1 MLFPIN
7 HFLIPN
13 ARILGHK
20 LTDQF
25 GHLKLQVPFVQTGG
39 LWKLEPDGLQKM
51 KGSFRLNSAKSSTIY
66 QQTVTQWLIMKL
78 KEVRSL
84 SSSFPTG
91 TFHERNYILRQEQ
104 LTSYDGNTK
113 YSVKCLLLKS
123 TAKQVKIQFLTFSS
137 HTENYMWRDTCS
149 VTLVLTL
156 ETVTSYTYDILGD
169 IHSLKLQHFTEGHVL
184 SSYHCESQHS
194 QS

>member
-1 MLFPIN
+1 
-7 HFLIPN
+7 
-13 ARILGHK
+13 
-20 LTDQF
+20 
-25 GHLKLQVPFVQTGG
+25 
-39 LWKLEPDGLQKM
+39 
-51 KGSFRLNSAKSSTIY
+51 
-66 QQTVTQWLIMKL
+66 MKL

-169 IHSLKLQHFTEGHVL
+169 IHSLKLQHFTEGHVV

-194 QS
+194 QSWYQTPTCTLLITALIQWKTWFYESVSKLYLALAIDWLEMLTLK